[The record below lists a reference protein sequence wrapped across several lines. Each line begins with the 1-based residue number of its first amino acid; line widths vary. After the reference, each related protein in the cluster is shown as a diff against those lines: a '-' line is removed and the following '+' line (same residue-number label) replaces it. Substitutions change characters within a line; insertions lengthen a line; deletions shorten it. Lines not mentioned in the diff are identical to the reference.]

1 MLSNQPRA
9 LRKRADLTGW
19 VVLYIIGRIYIKR
32 RIQGDMDTDSGD
44 HPGNLPG
51 CHLFFAA
58 YLRRPTRGRRA
69 FCAFRPVWITETD
82 DRKRSY

>member
-1 MLSNQPRA
+1 MHAFKRASHREALLLSSQFRA

-58 YLRRPTRGRRA
+58 YLRRLTRGRRA
-69 FCAFRPVWITETD
+69 FLRL
-82 DRKRSY
+82 